1 MGRREKRNMKA
12 AIVTAAGKSP
22 IFGEFNEPTPTPET
36 ELINVS
42 ASALSQFSKSRSSGT
57 HYSSEGAFPA
67 VAGADG
73 VGRTADGRRVYFVLP
88 EAPYGALAEK
98 CLVRAKQCV
107 ELPESLDDVTA
118 AAIANPGMSASA
130 ALVER
135 ARLQPGETVL
145 VNGGTGSAGR
155 LAVQLAK
162 YLGAG
167 KVIAT
172 GRDHGEIQELLSLGA
187 DAVIPFTLGTMHPL
201 GAKNYEQALK
211 EVFAQGV
218 NVVVDYLW
226 GESAKTVIV
235 AIAKSVEDAT
245 PVRFVHVGGA
255 SGEEEIG
262 LPGAAL
268 RSSAIQLMGSGVK
281 SVPLPK
287 LLGGIRSV
295 FEAVGPAKLQIAT
308 HTMPLSEIEEAW
320 KKPGKPR
327 VVITIR

>member
-1 MGRREKRNMKA
+1 MKA

-22 IFGEFNEPTPTPET
+22 IFGEFNEPTATPGS
-36 ELINVS
+36 ELITVS

-73 VGRTADGRRVYFVLP
+73 VGRTEDGRRVYFVLP
-88 EAPYGALAEK
+88 ETPYGALAEK
-98 CLVRAKQCV
+98 CLVRAKQCI
-107 ELPESLDDVTA
+107 ELPHSLDDVTA
-118 AAIANPGMSASA
+118 AAIANPGMSAWA
-130 ALVER
+130 ALVDR
-135 ARLQPGETVL
+135 AHLQPGETVL
-145 VNGGTGSAGR
+145 VNGATGTAGR

-172 GRDHGEIQELLSLGA
+172 GRNEDELQELLLLGA
-187 DAVIPFTLGTMHPL
+187 DTVIPFTLGALHPS
-201 GAKNYEQALK
+201 GTKNYEQALK

-235 AIAKSVEDAT
+235 AIAKAVEDAT
-245 PVRFVHVGGA
+245 PLRFVHVGGA
-255 SGEEEIG
+255 SGEQEIA

-268 RSSAIQLMGSGVK
+268 RSSAIQLMGSGIK

-287 LLGGIRSV
+287 LLDGIKSV
-295 FEAVGPAKLQIAT
+295 LEAAVPAKLQIAT
-308 HTMPLSEIEEAW
+308 QTTPLSEIEEAW
-320 KKPGKPR
+320 KVPGKPR
-327 VVITIR
+327 IVVTIE